1 MTPKETRST
10 ERILLG
16 IPIRVLG
23 LKCSSGEFI
32 EDTRTV
38 VVNRAGARI
47 ALRHR
52 VTPGDTLRIINLHN
66 YDKADFRVVVPAS
79 PTDQPVMEWGV
90 ECLDRSR
97 NIWGIEFG
105 HPLVDRSGALI
116 QCQTCHLEVF
126 TALSQAALEDLGS
139 TGTLQRPC
147 GQCARLTTWS
157 YALVTREPQQPPPK
171 QGEAVATPIRLPE
184 TSKGRIN
191 DRHGA
196 KMQILVRSPQGQE
209 EISVTENVS
218 TGGLAVSLAMDAN
231 VGDELRVIYPYSG
244 EGQKAEQKAEV
255 RRRATYAFA
264 GRRLYGLRILN

>member
-23 LKCSSGEFI
+23 LKCSAGEFI

-47 ALRHR
+47 CLKHR

-79 PTDQPVMEWGV
+79 STDQPVMEWGV

-116 QCQTCHLEVF
+116 QCQTCHVEVF
-126 TALSQAALEDLGS
+126 TALSKAALEELGS
-139 TGTLQRPC
+139 AGSLQRPC
-147 GQCARLTTWS
+147 GTCARLTTWS
-157 YALVTREPQQPPPK
+157 YAIATRQPPQQPE
-171 QGEAVATPIRLPE
+171 QGEPDAGPVPAPE
-184 TSKGRIN
+184 PANKRTS
-191 DRHGA
+191 DRHSV
-196 KMQILVRSPQGQE
+196 KLPILVRGRRGQE
-209 EISVTENVS
+209 EISTTENVS
-218 TGGLAVSLAMDAN
+218 PGGVAVSLAMDVN
-231 VGDELRVIYPYSG
+231 VGDELRVIYPYSA
-244 EGQKAEQKAEV
+244 EDQKTEQKAEV

-264 GRRLYGLRILN
+264 GRRLYGLRILS